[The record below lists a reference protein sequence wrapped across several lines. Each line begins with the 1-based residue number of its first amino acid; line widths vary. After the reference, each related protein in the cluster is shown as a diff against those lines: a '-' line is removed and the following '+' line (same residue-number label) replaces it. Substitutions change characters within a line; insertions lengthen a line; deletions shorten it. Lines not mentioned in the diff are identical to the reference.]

1 VPTAQRET
9 GNRASAGKSIQN
21 TTDGYTVTQH
31 DLFTHNFTNSP
42 EILMMNKLIRS
53 LEVKCERLE
62 HALRKSKNL
71 LAAARRRA
79 AKREA
84 HCRDRGYLALGAAV
98 EAAITH
104 RWPTAQ
110 TRLFLDAVTQAYP
123 VDDASRSLRGIT
135 ESGWISSEAARTRRL
150 RWGIVA
156 RGMLLRAQIPNTE
169 LAFVARSFLQQPQQG
184 YALAAISDVG
194 TEFLALA
201 ENIEF
206 WLPPPPADKESLV

>member
-1 VPTAQRET
+1 M
-9 GNRASAGKSIQN
+9 
-21 TTDGYTVTQH
+21 TTKVIRG
-31 DLFTHNFTNSP
+31 L
-42 EILMMNKLIRS
+42 EIR
-53 LEVKCERLE
+53 CERLND
-62 HALRKSKNL
+62 ALRKSKNL

-84 HCRDRGYLALGAAV
+84 SCRDRGYLALGAAI

-104 RWPTAQ
+104 RWSAAQ
-110 TRLFLDAVTQAYP
+110 TRLFLDLVTQAYP

-135 ESGWISSEAARTRRL
+135 ESGWIGSEATHTRRM

-156 RGMLLRAQIPNTE
+156 RGMLLRAQIPNAE
-169 LAFVARSFLQQPQQG
+169 LAFVARSFLQPPQQS

-201 ENIEF
+201 EKIDS
-206 WLPPPPADKESLV
+206 WLPPPPADKERPV